1 MIQHAR
7 QTTALAPWFGSNRTN
22 AYRVGDEL
30 EGCEHVSV
38 LFAGGMCELP
48 YITARSIVVNDK
60 HHLMINLSRI
70 AACPRRG
77 ARMYRVLRRLA
88 FHPETLDCARDVC
101 AHGAETEFR
110 YLAGMDDDDSDTV
123 SAAAYFV
130 CCWMNRSAKAGTK
143 DEFRGAIPIRF
154 NANGGASAVRYQS
167 AIRGI
172 LDFRKAFAR
181 CEFLCEDAFQLAEG
195 RLNDAPRHG
204 IYADSPWVDDGAR
217 YLHSFKEADHVRLA
231 EILGGFE
238 HARVVIRYGD
248 HPLIR
253 KLYPADRWKWIEFDG
268 RTQANEAKREV
279 LITNGK

>member
-7 QTTALAPWFGSNRTN
+7 RTTALAPWFGSDRTN
-22 AYRVGDEL
+22 AHRYGEALD
-30 EGCEHVSV
+30 GCEIITV
-38 LFAGGMCELP
+38 LFGGGVCELLHF
-48 YITARSIVVNDK
+48 TARSIVVNDL
-60 HHLMINLSRI
+60 HHMMINLCRI

-88 FHPETLDCARDVC
+88 FHQEALDCARAAC
-101 AHGAETEFR
+101 ERGAETDFR
-110 YLAGMDDDDSDTV
+110 YLAGMDDDDSETV
-123 SAAAYFV
+123 LAASYFV

-143 DEFRGAIPIRF
+143 NEYRGALPVRF

-172 LDFRKAFAR
+172 LDFRKVLSR
-181 CEFLCEDAFQLAEG
+181 CEFICGDAFQLAEG

-204 IYADSPWVDDGAR
+204 IYADAPWVDDGAR

-268 RTQANEAKREV
+268 RTQANAAKREV